1 MPKLK
6 HNRLLKQ
13 LKYDPLT
20 GVFTWL
26 VTRNRITQGDV
37 AGSVSKKGYR
47 VIRIDGEHHK
57 AHRLAWFYVHG
68 SWPSGVIDHKD
79 GNKDNNKI
87 KNLRDT
93 SQAVNCENIRK
104 PRNNLMGAS
113 YVKKL
118 DKWKAQIT
126 VKGTHLYLGV
136 FDTEQLAHEAY
147 MIAKR
152 QHHKGFV

>member
-6 HNRLLKQ
+6 HNRLLEQ

-37 AGSVSKKGYR
+37 AGSVSKEGYR

-68 SWPSGVIDHKD
+68 SWPSGIIDHKD

-93 SQAVNCENIRK
+93 SQAEHYEIPILNFGSMSDDQISDNIFAINERT
-104 PRNNLMGAS
+104 R
-113 YVKKL
+113 
-118 DKWKAQIT
+118 
-126 VKGTHLYLGV
+126 
-136 FDTEQLAHEAY
+136 HES
-147 MIAKR
+147 
-152 QHHKGFV
+152 